1 MWYHLVKHLPKE
13 IDIIGFW
20 PEEDLDKFKDL
31 TVKSAAEQDNESF
44 EEEWAEFQ
52 KIQ

>member
-1 MWYHLVKHLPKE
+1 MVEHLPKE

-31 TVKSAAEQDNESF
+31 TVKCAAENNKNSF
-44 EEEWAEFQ
+44 EEEWAAFSEI
-52 KIQ
+52 KDKH